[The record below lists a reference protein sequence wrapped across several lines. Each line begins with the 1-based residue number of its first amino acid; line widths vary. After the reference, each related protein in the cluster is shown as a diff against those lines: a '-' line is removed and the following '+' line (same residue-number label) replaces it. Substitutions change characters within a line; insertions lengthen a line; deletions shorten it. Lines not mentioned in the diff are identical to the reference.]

1 MATPGNL
8 LIENSDGYTRNN
20 EGLRT
25 AYPVYIDSDLTVT
38 GTTNIAGVSLTDLT
52 VTGNT
57 VIGNAGTDTTVIT
70 GTFATGEST
79 SADRVVVKGIYM
91 NAANVS
97 VAVPSITDPD
107 SGSVAVDV
115 SAAFTVQPAV
125 GDAVIAIPQAALPAD
140 CVMTGA
146 YVTATDTITV
156 AFASTGGNVT
166 GANVNFKFLVVD
178 LT

>member
-57 VIGNAGTDTTVIT
+57 VI